1 MAASE
6 IAVESIE
13 IRGLTE
19 LDEFRQTLEIQRQVW
34 AFAEYELFPVRLFI
48 VTLHVGG
55 LAHGAFLGERM
66 VGFSVAIPGCKPGGK
81 SFLHSNMTGVIDE
94 FQNQGLGRGLKLK
107 QREDALAAGYDLIEW
122 TFDPLEIRNAH
133 FNIER
138 LGAVMRRYEPNCY
151 GVTRSPLH
159 GGLPTDRL
167 VAEWHL
173 ADGRVEAILG
183 GADRPRDAVDAE
195 IEIPADVRSRGP
207 DHALEVQSGVRRSF
221 LELFEGGYVVRGYRR
236 SERGG
241 VFELTGPES
250 KT

>member
-1 MAASE
+1 
-6 IAVESIE
+6 
-13 IRGLTE
+13 
-19 LDEFRQTLEIQRQVW
+19 
-34 AFAEYELFPVRLFI
+34 
-48 VTLHVGG
+48 
-55 LAHGAFLGERM
+55 
-66 VGFSVAIPGCKPGGK
+66 
-81 SFLHSNMTGVIDE
+81 MTGVIDE
-94 FQNQGLGRGLKLK
+94 FQNRGLGRGLKLK
-107 QREDALAAGYDLIEW
+107 QREDALSAGYDLIEW

-173 ADGRVEAILG
+173 ADRRVKAILG
-183 GADRPRDAVDAE
+183 RADRPRDPVDAE

-207 DHALEVQSGVRRSF
+207 EHALEVQSSARRRF

-241 VFELTGPES
+241 VFELTGPEL